1 MKKEKNKEYE
11 PLFIP
16 LKEVCKILSIKPHVL
31 DYWIKRIPEVK
42 PVKIGKRK
50 FFKKEQMELLTQI
63 KKLLE
68 EGYSLEG
75 IRRKLFSYAPLFPE
89 LKLPSKREKVL
100 SFKNAG
106 KEENLR
112 GILEEILK
120 ELKDIYQWLN
130 NK

>member
-75 IRRKLFSYAPLFPE
+75 IRRKL
-89 LKLPSKREKVL
+89 
-100 SFKNAG
+100 
-106 KEENLR
+106 
-112 GILEEILK
+112 
-120 ELKDIYQWLN
+120 
-130 NK
+130 